1 MELTQN
7 KFIVQI
13 EKDGQL
19 VDFTSNVFFPIKWT
33 EILDEQLDEGVLT
46 LVNCDVD
53 IFKPL
58 SRVEISLWNESAP
71 NEVKEIVML
80 VSSDSAEEM
89 PVGSGKF
96 KHSLSIIEETK
107 FLEGFICRSQGYVN
121 FTKASPVSEKKTAL
135 TETRVNLSENE
146 GTIDDFTNP
155 YVTDPT
161 YLTPY
166 NLATNTGWFEP
177 SNFPIYTPMQICKD
191 YIDSFPI
198 QDPEGLIDYE
208 LELETFKY
216 YIEIKESIYPG
227 KILNQFT
234 AWYSWDSVT
243 KRATLIQGEMPS
255 AITLES
261 ANPLLIYTRTD
272 FVCREIDN
280 GIPAVG
286 NVNKVFESWY
296 RVTCEIAKEGNDW
309 QLNARKVIE
318 RALIICETLRKG
330 ETPRF
335 KLNEAQAIEFEK
347 IPTPEFQFTQSTLRE
362 ILQGVGNYIH
372 GEPRLKN
379 GEIYYDIYGSDEI
392 NDVDVEPYSSLS
404 LSQDITQ
411 YATNLDSS
419 VGNLVCSLEFGDG
432 SIVEPYYD
440 GFKTVRAETVYA
452 RVEDSNM
459 LIETQYPI
467 NEIEKLECCINQDG
481 NLSNPIDITNFV
493 FERADYERMSSYYDE
508 GLYTKSLA
516 IYYSRGEKNIL
527 GLNFKVDVNVAVDG
541 FASYAIANILS
552 FAVSNGGQETAGS
565 EGETPGGAGFQFA
578 DLYYPDLAF
587 RVTYKPFYSARIKQS
602 KMNISEYNKPR
613 TLIYNQGQNIVE
625 SSFYGENLKGAVARM
640 GNVEKSIT
648 YVRYGLP
655 KLPKVGTLFDD
666 DYYISTMAVE
676 YNPFTTKVSLGLTK
690 EFNRLSEYVG
700 INSTKRQYEVSE
712 RQAFD
717 SHVEYNDYVIIGDN
731 EIIVP
736 NENEVLFQI
745 DSIKEIITQSGN
757 DKKITLALAH
767 GESNDVEARSVA
779 LPVQSVPIGNS
790 ALFVIKYLDNWA
802 AGNSARWKEENV
814 NGDIVEGRF
823 LQGVNYTDIFG
834 EIEYLNFNLVEAGP
848 NPKESI
854 DSTALTRI
862 GATLPEAT
870 EFFNEEFGEQDLHR
884 KIKISTGTKPLWI
897 KKGNTEILNID
908 YQIDFVSNRDKLVVG
923 SQMAKNLPLISGSKQ
938 GNGAKLYLLPTRL
951 KKFAYDVDLTNARL
965 VRNYNNGGGVSVIG
979 NKIIFDAVPFTADG
993 NEYNSWV
1000 MVSDVDGNTGKML
1013 FGQNKHFNEN
1023 DSDILD
1029 GLYITCKH
1037 KLF

>member
-7 KFIVQI
+7 KFLVQI

-46 LVNCDVD
+46 LVNCDTD

-80 VSSDSAEEM
+80 VSSDSAEET
-89 PVGSGKF
+89 PVGSGKY
-96 KHSLSIIEETK
+96 KHNLSIIEETK

-121 FTKASPVSEKKTAL
+121 FTKPTPEWERKTAL
-135 TETRVNLSENE
+135 TRVRIDLTDTPS
-146 GTIDDFTNP
+146 DDFSAP

-166 NLATNTGWFEP
+166 DLVTDTGWFKQG
-177 SNFPIYTPMQICKD
+177 SFPIYTPLEICKD
-191 YIDSFPI
+191 YINSFPI
-198 QDPEGLIDYE
+198 TDPEGIRVGWE
-208 LELETFKY
+208 LELESFKY
-216 YIEIKESIYPG
+216 DIEIKESIPPY
-227 KILNQFT
+227 KEVFKT
-234 AWYSWDSVT
+234 TVYYAWDSTT
-243 KRATLIQGEMPS
+243 KQATITQGEILKT
-255 AITLES
+255 ITLTN
-261 ANPLLIYTRTD
+261 ANPLSIYTRTD
-272 FVCREIDN
+272 FVFREYNDGVPDI
-280 GIPAVG
+280 G
-286 NVNKVFESWY
+286 NSTGNLESWY
-296 RVTCEIAKEGNDW
+296 NVACTVSRSDW

-318 RALIICETLRKG
+318 RALAICETLRAG

-362 ILQGVGNYIH
+362 ILQNIGNYVH

-379 GEIYYDIYGSDEI
+379 GEIYYDMYGSDEV
-392 NDVDVEPYSSLS
+392 NDVEVEPYAELS
-404 LSQDITQ
+404 LSQGISQ
-411 YATNLDSS
+411 YTTNLDSS

-432 SIVEPYYD
+432 SIVEPYTD
-440 GFKTVRAETVYA
+440 GFKTVRTENTYA

-467 NEIEKLECCINQDG
+467 NAIEKVECMVNGEQSGLSKVVDITRFVYEWADYDRLPAYYDG
-481 NLSNPIDITNFV
+481 NNF
-493 FERADYERMSSYYDE
+493 
-508 GLYTKSLA
+508 TKSMA
-516 IYYSRGEKNIL
+516 IYYKRGEKNIF
-527 GLNFKVDVNVAVDG
+527 GLNFKVDVNEIVDG
-541 FASYAIANILS
+541 FAAYAIMNILS
-552 FAVSNGGQETAGS
+552 FAVQNGLTNGD
-565 EGETPGGAGFQFA
+565 GGNNIIPINS
-578 DLYYPDLAF
+578 YYPDLAF
-587 RVTYKPFYSARIKQS
+587 RVTYKPLYSARIKQS
-602 KMNISEYNKPR
+602 KMNISEYDKPR
-613 TLIYNQGQNIVE
+613 TLAYNQGQNIVE

-640 GNVEKSIT
+640 GNVEKSLT

-655 KLPKVGTLFDD
+655 KLPKVGTLFDE

-700 INSTKRQYEVSE
+700 INSMKRQYEVSE

-717 SHVEYNDYVIIGDN
+717 SHVAYNDYVIIGDN

-745 DSIKEIITQSGN
+745 DSIKEIIQQSGN
-757 DKKITLALAH
+757 DKKITLALAY
-767 GESNDVEARSVA
+767 GESNGTETKEIA

-790 ALFVIKYLDNWA
+790 ALFVVKYLDNWS
-802 AGNSARWKEENV
+802 AGNSARWKEESV
-814 NGDIVEGRF
+814 DGDIVEGRF
-823 LQGVNYTDIFG
+823 LQGVNYTDLFG
-834 EIEYLNFNLVEAGP
+834 EIEYLYFNLVESGP
-848 NPKESI
+848 APRRNYPES
-854 DSTALTRI
+854 LTRI

-870 EFFNEEFGEQDLHR
+870 TFFDEEFEDQNLHS
-884 KIKISTGTKPLWI
+884 KIKISTETKPLWI

-908 YQIDFVSNRDKLVVG
+908 YQIDFVTNRDKLVVG

-979 NKIIFDAVPFTADG
+979 NKIIFESVPFQADG

-1000 MVSDVDGNTGKML
+1000 MVSDVTGNTGKML
-1013 FGQNKHFNEN
+1013 FGQNKHFNGN

-1029 GLYITCKH
+1029 ELYITCKH

>member
-46 LVNCDVD
+46 LVNCDTD

-58 SRVEISLWNESAP
+58 SRVEISLWNESTS

-121 FTKASPVSEKKTAL
+121 PLGTVDGNLVVREAPYFYNTPIPGVGGEALIPKLQSVYTTPFDIANNLEVKTPFIL
-135 TETRVNLSENE
+135 YPDYVN
-146 GTIDDFTNP
+146 
-155 YVTDPT
+155 
-161 YLTPY
+161 
-166 NLATNTGWFEP
+166 
-177 SNFPIYTPMQICKD
+177 
-191 YIDSFPI
+191 
-198 QDPEGLIDYE
+198 GLINGIVIDGTTYKFNMDGSGDIRFDFRITTGLGDELVEYNTLYSYENGYWEIIEGDNIPIDYQ
-208 LELETFKY
+208 
-216 YIEIKESIYPG
+216 IQIKSP
-227 KILNQFT
+227 
-234 AWYSWDSVT
+234 
-243 KRATLIQGEMPS
+243 
-255 AITLES
+255 ITV
-261 ANPLLIYTRTD
+261 YTRTEFYYKPTTD
-272 FVCREIDN
+272 AAASYSVRVEATFYLET
-280 GIPAVG
+280 
-286 NVNKVFESWY
+286 VNASAFKW
-296 RVTCEIAKEGNDW
+296 
-309 QLNARKVIE
+309 NARNVIE
-318 RALIICETLRKG
+318 RALTICETIRKG

-379 GEIYYDIYGSDEI
+379 GEIYYDIYGSDEV

-419 VGNLVCSLEFGDG
+419 TDNLINTIDEENGAM
-432 SIVEPYYD
+432 IEPYASGY
-440 GFKTVRAETVYA
+440 KTLRTETVYT
-452 RVEDSNM
+452 RVEDSNAQGI
-459 LIETQYPI
+459 IETKYPI
-467 NEIEKLECCINQDG
+467 YEITKLECGFVYDSGI
-481 NLSNPIDITNFV
+481 SPPIDITAFV
-493 FERADYERMSSYYDE
+493 VEIHDYNRLSSFETVFPS
-508 GLYTKSLA
+508 KSTS
-516 IYYSRGEKNIL
+516 IYYQQGQKNIT
-527 GLNFKVDVNVAVDG
+527 GLFFKPENPISSIFEDYAIVNILKFASHNESVAV
-541 FASYAIANILS
+541 SK
-552 FAVSNGGQETAGS
+552 
-565 EGETPGGAGFQFA
+565 
-578 DLYYPDLAF
+578 YPRLAF
-587 RVTYKPFYSARIKQS
+587 RVTYKPLISARVQQS
-602 KMNISEYNKPR
+602 KMNIREYDKPR
-613 TLIYNQGQNIVE
+613 TLAYNQGQNIVE
-625 SSFYGENLKGAVARM
+625 SNFYGENLKGAVARM

-700 INSTKRQYEVSE
+700 INSMKRQYEVSE

-717 SHVEYNDYVIIGDN
+717 SHIAYRDYVVIGN
-731 EIIVP
+731 EIDDDGT
-736 NENEVLFQI
+736 EDCLFDTYKI
-745 DSIKEIITQSGN
+745 TDIIKQNTIT
-757 DKKITLALAH
+757 KKISLLLAQ
-767 GESNDVEARSVA
+767 GENQDAYKHNKIA
-779 LPVQSVPIGNS
+779 LPVQALSIGNS
-790 ALFVIKYLDNWA
+790 AVFVAKYEDNYS
-802 AGNSARWKEENV
+802 AGNQATYQRSANRNV
-814 NGDIVEGRF
+814 SGYWT
-823 LQGVNYTDIFG
+823 QGVPYSDFFG
-834 EIEYLNFNLVEAGP
+834 NIEYLNLDYYEDGTEP
-848 NPKESI
+848 QDEQEQR
-854 DSTALTRI
+854 DI
-862 GATLPEAT
+862 GSYLPAING
-870 EFFNEEFGEQDLHR
+870 NEPLEGVGIPR
-884 KIKISTGTKPLWI
+884 ISTGNKPLWI
-897 KKGNTEILNID
+897 KKGSTEIPTID

-979 NKIIFDAVPFTADG
+979 NKIIFESVPFTADG

-1013 FGQNKHFNEN
+1013 FGQNKHFNKN